1 MLNGE
6 NRMKIKKSNLFLYSG
21 TLLLVIKTVL
31 SVSKIV
37 PYSDIMDNTL
47 AVLGALC
54 MILSII
60 IQQYSGKVLLIYA
73 MFVGITTY
81 NALITGNNALAVT
94 VITCLAIRKTDL
106 KTYIQ
111 FIFRLQSILVICHTL
126 IAIIGSLIGVF
137 NIVQNIGGITRYDF
151 GMQHP
156 NSFAA
161 LAFNLMIMGIWLNW
175 SRIKTKHIFLMVLGA
190 DILYYFCKTRTNF
203 IAMLAV
209 IGLVFVCGVK
219 HKFIRFAGKIATVI
233 IPFLTVAMGIAI
245 ILYSKGNSVVLILN
259 EALNARISLGAYALA
274 HYKFTLFGQNMAFLY
289 TGTTWDPIWKL
300 NGFTFDCIYT
310 YMLINQGI
318 IWLILLTILFAKLA
332 KRKNPKDNIAIIAW
346 ALYGVT
352 EVQGLNGFSCMP
364 ILLLTKLFGKE
375 TEQNG

>member
-1 MLNGE
+1 
-6 NRMKIKKSNLFLYSG
+6 MKIKKSNLFLYSG

-332 KRKNPKDNIAIIAW
+332 KRKNPKDNIAIIAC